1 MDYVF
6 LWALVGLQIKHFIAD
21 YTLQWPAMI
30 AEKSHLNRPGG
41 YIHAAIHIVL
51 TLPVLLIC
59 GVSFLLILPVLFCE
73 FVVHYATDYTKGRYD
88 CRHKLDMFKRRFWVV
103 HGADQ
108 LVHQFTYAAIIAVII
123 ATKATS
129 AM

>member
-30 AEKSHLNRPGG
+30 AQKSHLNKPGG
-41 YIHAAIHIVL
+41 YIHAGIHIIL

-59 GVSFLLILPVLFCE
+59 GLSLLLILLILVAE
-73 FVVHYATDYTKGRYD
+73 FVIHYATDYSKGRYD
-88 CRHKLDMFKRRFWVV
+88 CRHKLDMYTRKFWVV

-108 LVHQFTYAAIIAVII
+108 LVHQFTYAAIVAII
-123 ATKATS
+123 VAAKMTS
-129 AM
+129 VS